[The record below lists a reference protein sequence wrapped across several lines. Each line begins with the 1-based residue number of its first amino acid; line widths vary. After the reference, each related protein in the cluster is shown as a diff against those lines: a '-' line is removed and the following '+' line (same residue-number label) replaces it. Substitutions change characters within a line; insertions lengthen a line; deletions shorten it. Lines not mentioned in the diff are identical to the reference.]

1 MSSGCGDVLALA
13 DFQTAKKHQI
23 FEAEVITGKQGGV
36 ASGLDIDYA
45 TNQVTGQTQKTLP
58 AVLRDAGFS
67 PASFNFTTGG
77 TLGPNDADVA
87 VLWPLPD
94 GGDGQ
99 YYVWRGSLPK
109 VIPASSTPAST
120 GGVSAS
126 AWQPLGDIS
135 LRTDLA
141 DTSPTKG
148 SALVAYSP
156 DETVQDAISS
166 LSNRVKGIP
175 SRFKSL
181 YEEDL
186 LGNNYAQGM
195 DETENYWFIC
205 YVDASVS
212 PIVSRVKRIKKS
224 DMTTVTY
231 GPINNTAIHNLIILN
246 DDEILH
252 PSPVPGNDG
261 YQYVSSLTKY
271 NFATTATSTIPFPS
285 INSAYAMCW
294 DGEDIIYQLDLFN
307 QAVSSGDIG
316 DGRFDQIRSYSLSAA
331 SFLGCIPMPREI
343 VREGFVQDMHWHKGY
358 FYFITGASFNG
369 TETSNTRVTSMYKV
383 SDAGILLEGKN
394 FRADSFAS
402 EIGFHGAPAVIYEAQ
417 GISVLNG
424 KLSALIYTG
433 VSGVGAAFHIITEA
447 VRSDPSS
454 VEIRQGIGAS
464 SYRRKFFYTTFSDL
478 NVSNATLASS
488 GDAVGYLSR
497 RMLDNSEL
505 SCALDSTG
513 YPAITSQLG
522 IPAGSIFI
530 RRDNANRIFGEVTT
544 SGGAGA
550 VSYIYRFSVF
560 SGSTT
565 PLMRVS
571 VQNDSSGVVYQGSV
585 AATVGNT
592 FSVAWNT
599 FSSVSI
605 FVSNV
610 SSANPCGVLTLT
622 SSQAKHCYNNGR
634 SLVVSNGPAS
644 LSILPTATGFN
655 VVGVSGSPVVA
666 LILSN

>member
-1 MSSGCGDVLALA
+1 MSSGCGDVLTLE
-13 DFQTAKKHQI
+13 DLKTAKKHQL
-23 FEAEVITGKQGGV
+23 FEAEVITGKAGGV
-36 ASGLDIDYA
+36 STGADIDYA
-45 TNQVTGQTQKTLP
+45 TNAVTLQTQKTLP
-58 AVLRDAGFS
+58 AVLRDAGFR
-67 PASFNFTTGG
+67 PAPFTFTTGG
-77 TLGPNDADVA
+77 TLGTNDADVA

-135 LRTDLA
+135 LRADLA
-141 DTSPTKG
+141 NTAPTKG
-148 SALVAYSP
+148 AALVAYSAS
-156 DETVQDAISS
+156 ETVQQAISS
-166 LSNRVKGIP
+166 INNRIKGIP
-175 SRFKSL
+175 SRFKSMF
-181 YEEDL
+181 EEDITVS
-186 LGNNYAQGM
+186 YAQGF
-195 DETENYWFIC
+195 DETANYWYIC
-205 YVDASVS
+205 YVDTSVS

-224 DMTTVTY
+224 DLTTVTY
-231 GPINNTAIHNLIILN
+231 GPIANTAIHNVIVLN

-252 PSPVPGNDG
+252 PSPVAGNDG
-261 YQYVSSLTKY
+261 YQYVTSLTKY
-271 NFATTATSTIPFPS
+271 NFATTATSTIAFPS

-294 DGEDIIYQLDLFN
+294 DGDDIIYQLDLVN
-307 QAVSSGDIG
+307 QAVGAGDIG
-316 DGRFDQIRSYSLSAA
+316 DGRFDQIRSYSLSGA

-358 FYFITGASFNG
+358 FYFITGGSFNG

-402 EIGFHGAPAVIYEAQ
+402 KLGFHGTPAVTYEAQ

-424 KLSALIYTG
+424 ELSALVYTG
-433 VSGVGAAFHIITEA
+433 ISGTGSSFHIIRGADRAT
-447 VRSDPSS
+447 PGS
-454 VEIRQGIGAS
+454 VEINQGVGSS

-513 YPAITSQLG
+513 YPAITTQLG
-522 IPAGSIFI
+522 IPSGSITI
-530 RRDNANRIFGEVTT
+530 RRDNANRIYGEVTT
-544 SGGAGA
+544 SGGAG
-550 VSYIYRFSVF
+550 VTSYIYRFSVF
-560 SGSTT
+560 SGSMT
-565 PLMRVS
+565 PLVKVS
-571 VQNDSSGVVYQGSV
+571 IQNDTSGLIYGGNVV
-585 AATVGNT
+585 ATVGNSFVVPWST
-592 FSVAWNT
+592 FSQ
-599 FSSVSI
+599 VSI
-605 FVSNV
+605 FVSNT
-610 SSANPCGVLTLT
+610 SAANPCGVLTLT
-622 SSQAKHCYNNGR
+622 ASQAKYCYVNGR
-634 SLVVSNGPAS
+634 SLMITNGPAV